1 MTEWEQEQMIKNY
14 MKYYFMYYMD
24 HGQRMFEFE
33 NAEKLYVDKYYGELR
48 KQVLDCCLL
57 NNFFWGVWALALL
70 SEDQYTK
77 TGIFNYDF
85 ASARCTFYHKFK
97 K

>member
-33 NAEKLYVDKYYGELR
+33 NDEKLYVDKYYGELR
-48 KQVLDCCLL
+48 KQVLDCC
-57 NNFFWGVWALALL
+57 F
-70 SEDQYTK
+70 
-77 TGIFNYDF
+77 
-85 ASARCTFYHKFK
+85 
-97 K
+97 